1 MIQKLLKL
9 PKFQLRAILD
19 PGLFHQ
25 PIILLIQIDR
35 RQLVSSDTV
44 EQATLFVQEHDLEG
58 FQFLGEFTCSDIG
71 IDVEDLS
78 ALAFGQTGEDG
89 EGAGADGCFDGT
101 FVDLGDLS
109 DESVFV
115 LVEVVSGE
123 ESRGDG
129 ASAGAELFEGADE
142 FEVLLEED
150 TTCDAEGF
158 CV

>member
-9 PKFQLRAILD
+9 PKFELRAILD

-35 RQLVSSDTV
+35 RQLVSSDTM
-44 EQATLFVQEHDLEG
+44 EQATLFVQEHNLEG
-58 FQFLGEFTCSDIG
+58 FQFLGEFARSDIG

-89 EGAGADGCFDGT
+89 QGTGADGRFDGT

-115 LVEVVSGE
+115 LVEVVGGE
-123 ESRGDG
+123 DSRGDG